1 MLYAKNLLPN
11 QKLLSKLSNNMRIVL
26 TTVLNASVEIEGK
39 IVGQIDRGFCL
50 LVGFTHSD
58 NKETVDKMIDKMLSL
73 RVFMD
78 EKGLTNLSIYDV
90 GGQILSVSQFTLY
103 ADLAKGRRPSF
114 INAMKPDEAKAL
126 YEYFNEQ
133 VKVKYGAVET
143 GVFGADMKVSS
154 VNDGPFTVILDSEEI
169 IK

>member
-1 MLYAKNLLPN
+1 
-11 QKLLSKLSNNMRIVL
+11 MRIVL
-26 TTVLNASVEIEGK
+26 TTVLNASVEIDGK

-58 NKETVDKMIDKMLSL
+58 NKEIVDKMIDKMLSL

-114 INAMKPDEAKAL
+114 INAMKPDTAKEL

-143 GVFGADMKVSS
+143 GVFLSSSINNFKASTATLIAIVVS
-154 VNDGPFTVILDSEEI
+154 
-169 IK
+169 

>member
-1 MLYAKNLLPN
+1 
-11 QKLLSKLSNNMRIVL
+11 MRIVL
-26 TTVLNASVEIEGK
+26 TTVTSASVSIDGQ
-39 IVGQIDRGFCL
+39 IVGQINRGFCV

-58 NKETVDKMIDKMLSL
+58 TKETINKMIDKMLGL

-78 EKGLTNLSIYDV
+78 ENGLTNLSIYDV
-90 GGQILSVSQFTLY
+90 KGEILSVSQFTLY

-114 INAMKPDEAKAL
+114 INAMKPDQAQEL
-126 YEYFNEQ
+126 YGYFNEQ
-133 VKVKYGAVET
+133 IKEKYGAVQT

-154 VNDGPFTVILDSEEI
+154 VNDGPFTVIMNSEDI

>member
-1 MLYAKNLLPN
+1 
-11 QKLLSKLSNNMRIVL
+11 MRIVL
-26 TTVLNASVEIEGK
+26 TTVTSASVTIEEK
-39 IVGQIDRGFCL
+39 VVGQIGRGFCL
-50 LVGFTHSD
+50 LVGFTHTD
-58 NKETVDKMIDKMLSL
+58 TKEIVDKMIDKMLSL

-90 GGQILSVSQFTLY
+90 KGEILSISQFTLY
-103 ADLAKGRRPSF
+103 ADLTGGRRPSF
-114 INAMKPDEAKAL
+114 VNAMKPDKAKTL

-133 VKVKYGAVET
+133 VKAKYGAVET

-154 VNDGPFTVILDSEEI
+154 VNDGPFTIILDSKEL

>member
-1 MLYAKNLLPN
+1 
-11 QKLLSKLSNNMRIVL
+11 MRIVL
-26 TTVLNASVEIEGK
+26 TTVTSASVTIEEK
-39 IVGQIDRGFCL
+39 VVGQIGRGFCL
-50 LVGFTHSD
+50 LVGFTHTD
-58 NKETVDKMIDKMLSL
+58 TKEIVDKMIDKMLSL

-90 GGQILSVSQFTLY
+90 KGEILSVSQFTLY
-103 ADLAKGRRPSF
+103 ADLTGGRRPSF
-114 INAMKPDEAKAL
+114 VNAMKPDEAKAL

-133 VKVKYGAVET
+133 VKAKYGAVQT

-154 VNDGPFTVILDSEEI
+154 VNDGPFTIILDSKEL

>member
-1 MLYAKNLLPN
+1 
-11 QKLLSKLSNNMRIVL
+11 MRIVL
-26 TTVLNASVEIEGK
+26 TTVLNASVTIDNEVVGK
-39 IVGQIDRGFCL
+39 INRGFCV
-50 LVGFTHSD
+50 LVGFTHD
-58 NKETVDKMIDKMLSL
+58 DTKETVDKMIDKMLGL

-90 GGQILSVSQFTLY
+90 KGEILSFSQFTLY
-103 ADLAKGRRPSF
+103 ADLTGGRRPSF

-126 YEYFNEQ
+126 YAYFNEQ
-133 VKVKYGAVET
+133 IKAKYGAVET

-154 VNDGPFTVILDSEEI
+154 VNDGPFTVIMDSKEI